1 MRVSI
6 RTRVRAV
13 DGAQRMRGLR
23 GVASMGGAR
32 LRAAACSLVALAGAL
47 GLAAWLGAGAAA
59 TAAEGGRAAVVQLH
73 LPAGEPSLG
82 RATAPLTM
90 VEFTDYQCPYC
101 RRFQAEEWPQLKRDY
116 IDTGKLRFIVR
127 DLPLEIHASAG
138 PASEAAHCAGEQ
150 GRFWAMHAALLAGT
164 QDFASGGITRRAQAL
179 ELDLPRFDE
188 CLKAQR
194 YAQLIEAHVREAD
207 AAGIDGTPGFIVG
220 RTVHGELQGIRF
232 EGTVPYERLD
242 GLLKELLA
250 STAGG

>member
-1 MRVSI
+1 MSI
-6 RTRVRAV
+6 RTR
-13 DGAQRMRGLR
+13 GMRS
-23 GVASMGGAR
+23 AHGAR
-32 LRAAACSLVALAGAL
+32 RLRVTRLRVARARRTAALSLLALAGAS
-47 GLAAWLGAGAAA
+47 GLAGSLGPADEAA
-59 TAAEGGRAAVVQLH
+59 AAEGGRAAVVQLH

-101 RRFQAEEWPQLKRDY
+101 RRFQAEVWPQLRRNY

-150 GRFWAMHAALLAGT
+150 GRFWAMHEALLAEI
-164 QDFASGGITRRAQAL
+164 QDFAAGGITRRAQRL
-179 ELDLPRFDE
+179 GLDLPRLE
-188 CLKAQR
+188 ACMKAQR

-207 AAGIDGTPGFIVG
+207 AAGIDGTPGFVVG
-220 RTVHGELQGIRF
+220 RAANGELQGIRF

-250 STAGG
+250 APGG